1 VQAKL
6 ATQLEAKH
14 SKEWILGNYLNDV
27 PYGTVKGQTAYGVG
41 AAAQMFFDKPVS
53 KLTLDQAALLAG
65 LPQAPSDY
73 NPFIDVKA
81 ARKRRNEVLQA
92 MVNADDITQAQ
103 ANAAARRKLEV
114 KSDNRYGV
122 KKDPYVFDYIQ
133 QAIARDLCPKTP
145 KHCPR
150 MNQGGMKIY
159 TTIDLRKQALA
170 RQAIINHESLLAA
183 QGGPGAAAAGLASV
197 NPANGH
203 IEAIATSSD
212 YNQTSFDYATDAY
225 RQTGSA
231 FKAFALMTLIHDYHG
246 NPNDTYYTSRP
257 LAAGW
262 NSADPTWEVHTD
274 DNSYHGSISV
284 AHATTISDNTVFAQ
298 LASDLGYNKLD
309 AMAHAMGITSPLDGN
324 PSEVLGGLRYGVTPL
339 QMADAYA
346 TIANGGSHVKATIID
361 KVVFPDGSVDD
372 FGKPAPKRVFPT
384 DEAYAADQVLKTV
397 ITQGTGT
404 SANYGCPAAGKT
416 GTANNFANAW
426 FVGYTPRMAT
436 AVWVGYPQGNI
447 SMADGFGG
455 TLAAPIWHDYM
466 STASAGYCGDFP
478 RPAIPFQGTAFF
490 GNFAVTGRSSTVT
503 PDTGTNGTGTN
514 GGAAIPGQTTQTS
527 TNADNNKTLY
537 AHPPQNQNGNGHANG
552 GGGGAGASGGTG
564 LAH

>member
-1 VQAKL
+1 
-6 ATQLEAKH
+6 
-14 SKEWILGNYLNDV
+14 
-27 PYGTVKGQTAYGVG
+27 
-41 AAAQMFFDKPVS
+41 M
-53 KLTLDQAALLAG
+53 
-65 LPQAPSDY
+65 
-73 NPFIDVKA
+73 
-81 ARKRRNEVLQA
+81 
-92 MVNADDITQAQ
+92 
-103 ANAAARRKLEV
+103 
-114 KSDNRYGV
+114 
-122 KKDPYVFDYIQ
+122 FDYIQ

-145 KHCPR
+145 THCPR

-170 RQAIINHESLLAA
+170 RQAIVNHESLLAA
-183 QGGPGAAAAGLASV
+183 QGGPGAAAAGLASI

-262 NSADPTWEVHTD
+262 NPADPSWEVHTD
-274 DNSYHGSISV
+274 DNTYHGSISI
-284 AHATTISDNTVFAQ
+284 AHATTISDNTVYAQ
-298 LASDLGYNKLD
+298 LASDLGYGKLD

-372 FGKPAPKRVFPT
+372 FGGPLRKRVFPT

-397 ITQGTGT
+397 ITGGTGT
-404 SANYGCPAAGKT
+404 SAELRLSRRRQDRYRQQLRERLVRRLHA
-416 GTANNFANAW
+416 
-426 FVGYTPRMAT
+426 
-436 AVWVGYPQGNI
+436 
-447 SMADGFGG
+447 ADGDRGVGRLPPGQHLDGRRLRRHAGG
-455 TLAAPIWHDYM
+455 PDLARLHVHRVGRLLRRLSP
-466 STASAGYCGDFP
+466 P
-478 RPAIPFQGTAFF
+478 RQSRSRGP
-490 GNFAVTGRSSTVT
+490 RSS
-503 PDTGTNGTGTN
+503 
-514 GGAAIPGQTTQTS
+514 ATS
-527 TNADNNKTLY
+527 
-537 AHPPQNQNGNGHANG
+537 P
-552 GGGGAGASGGTG
+552 
-564 LAH
+564 